1 MSLKRG
7 KTATITKA
15 VESAVE
21 EDEGTGVTM
30 STMPDV
36 GQKKASA
43 EPEFFSLKTEAL
55 DEKLAAQ
62 QQRVSARLSR
72 MKEMQEIVAM
82 SYTGPSRV
90 EDSSG
95 KYEGDISKGQ
105 KSGKGVMKFRNG
117 DIYTGVWQKDMMN
130 GEGIMVYGNGE
141 KYYGEWVNDRRNGLG
156 CHLFSD
162 STRYEGQ
169 WLNDDMHGLGTFYFR
184 NGSVYQGEWIENRRH
199 GIKLCVLYIH
209 SAKFGS
215 VL

>member
-1 MSLKRG
+1 MISLTLQRFSGDRVAKFTISLQRG

-15 VESAVE
+15 VEKSAEE

-30 STMPDV
+30 SAMPDT

-43 EPEFFSLKTEAL
+43 EPEFFALKTEAL

-82 SYTGPSRV
+82 SYTGPSHV

-117 DIYTGVWQKDMMN
+117 DIYTGAWQKDMIH
-130 GEGIMVYGNGE
+130 GEGIMVYSNGE
-141 KYYGEWVNDRRNGLG
+141 KYYGEKEQIASFLG
-156 CHLFSD
+156 D
-162 STRYEGQ
+162 ERE
-169 WLNDDMHGLGTFYFR
+169 R
-184 NGSVYQGEWIENRRH
+184 
-199 GIKLCVLYIH
+199 
-209 SAKFGS
+209 
-215 VL
+215 